1 MDKLATT
8 PVDMVIAEDF
18 STMYISAVRRVHC
31 PFEMKVLSV
40 SVELILTGEDAGGTN
55 AS

>member
-1 MDKLATT
+1 
-8 PVDMVIAEDF
+8 
-18 STMYISAVRRVHC
+18 MYISAVRRVRC
-31 PFEMKVLSV
+31 PFEMKGLSI

>member
-1 MDKLATT
+1 MKIPDSIGLLDDVYQRGAR
-8 PVDMVIAEDF
+8 
-18 STMYISAVRRVHC
+18 VRC
-31 PFEMKVLSV
+31 PFEMKGFSI